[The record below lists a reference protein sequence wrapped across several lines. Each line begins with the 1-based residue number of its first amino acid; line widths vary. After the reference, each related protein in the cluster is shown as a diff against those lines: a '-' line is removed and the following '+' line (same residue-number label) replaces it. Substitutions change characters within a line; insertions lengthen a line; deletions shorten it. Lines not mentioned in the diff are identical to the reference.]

1 MPYADIIDGLWL
13 ILDWEPLGML
23 LAGILIGILVGS
35 MPGLTATMAI
45 AILVPL
51 SYHLPALLGIP
62 LLIGIYKGGLYG
74 GAIPAIL
81 ISTPGTGGAAA
92 TVFDGYPLGQQG
104 KARKALQMSLVASTV
119 GDGISD
125 VVLFV
130 FMAPLAAVALLFGA
144 PEYFGLFVFSLVI
157 IAGVTGDSFLKGIF
171 AAFLGLLVST
181 IGIDSVSGSSRFTF
195 GNLNIAAGINFM
207 TMLIGLFAVSEVLIQ
222 SEKSFTD
229 QHTKGS
235 DLLGELR
242 EGSSLTWSEAWGMRR
257 VIVQSSAIG
266 TFIGVIPGLGAPI
279 AAFLAYTFAKRTSR
293 HPELFGKG
301 SLEGVAAPESANNA
315 VNGANFLPLFAF
327 GIPGDII
334 AAVMLGAFVA
344 QGMRPGPDLFTQHA
358 TTMYALLWGMIIANA
373 LLLLFGWF
381 LTSIYAKVVL
391 IPKRI
396 LFPTILAVATVGSYS
411 LNNNLFDV
419 KAMIVFGIVGYGM
432 RKFDIPLA
440 PMIITALLGR
450 SLENSLVQSYIVL
463 DGDLL
468 NFLYHPV
475 ALICFVLT
483 GAVLLAGAIGVK
495 RWRTTGES

>member
-1 MPYADIIDGLWL
+1 MSYEAVMDGLWM
-13 ILDWEPLGML
+13 ILDWGPLAML
-23 LAGILIGILVGS
+23 AAGILIGILVGS

-92 TVFDGYPLGQQG
+92 TIFDGYPLAQQG
-104 KARKALQMSLVASTV
+104 KARKALQMSLVASTA
-119 GDGISD
+119 GDAISD

-130 FMAPLAAVALLFGA
+130 FMAPLAMVALLFGA

-157 IAGVTGDSFLKGIF
+157 IAGVTGDSFLKGVF

-195 GNLNIAAGINFM
+195 GNLNFAAGINFM

-222 SEKSFTD
+222 SEKAFRDRGRTSA
-229 QHTKGS
+229 
-235 DLLGELR
+235 DLLGGAH
-242 EGSSLTWSEAWGMRR
+242 EGNSLSWREAWGMRR
-257 VIVQSSAIG
+257 VIAQSSVIG

-293 HPELFGKG
+293 NPEQFGKG

-358 TTMYALLWGMIIANA
+358 ATMYALLWGMIIANA
-373 LLLLFGWF
+373 MLLLFAWF
-381 LTSIYAKVVL
+381 LTSLYAKVVL

-396 LFPTILAVATVGSYS
+396 LFPAILAIAAVGSYS

-419 KAMIVFGIVGYGM
+419 KAMIVFGIIGFGM
-432 RKFDIPLA
+432 KKFDIPFA
-440 PMIITALLGR
+440 PMIITALLAR
-450 SLENSLVQSYIVL
+450 SVENSLVQSYIVL
-463 DGDLL
+463 EGNLM
-468 NFLYHPV
+468 NFMSHPV
-475 ALICFVLT
+475 AMIFFVLT
-483 GAVLLAGAIGVK
+483 GIVLLAAAISVK
-495 RWRTTGES
+495 RGKVGGES

>member
-1 MPYADIIDGLWL
+1 MQYEAIIDGFWM
-13 ILDWEPLGML
+13 ILDWGPLAML
-23 LAGILIGILVGS
+23 AAGILIGILVGS

-45 AILVPL
+45 ALLVPL
-51 SYHLPALLGIP
+51 SYQLPALLGIP

-92 TVFDGYPLGQQG
+92 TVFDGYPMAQQG
-104 KARKALQMSLVASTV
+104 KARKALQMSLVASTA
-119 GDGISD
+119 GDAISD

-130 FMAPLAAVALLFGA
+130 FMAPLAMVALLFGA
-144 PEYFGLFVFSLVI
+144 PEYFALFVFSLVI
-157 IAGVTGDSFLKGIF
+157 IAGVTGDSFLKGVF

-181 IGIDSVSGSSRFTF
+181 IGIDSVSGSARFTF
-195 GNLNIAAGINFM
+195 GSLNFAGGINFM

-222 SEKSFTD
+222 SEKGFRDRDRKS
-229 QHTKGS
+229 S
-235 DLLGELR
+235 NLLGAAHGEN
-242 EGSSLTWSEAWGMRR
+242 SLTWREAWGMRR
-257 VIVQSSAIG
+257 VIAQSSAIG
-266 TFIGVIPGLGAPI
+266 TFIGIIPGLGAPI

-293 HPELFGKG
+293 NPELFGKG

-344 QGMRPGPDLFTQHA
+344 QGMRPGPDLFTEHA
-358 TTMYALLWGMIIANA
+358 ATMYALLWGMIIANA
-373 LLLLFGWF
+373 MLFLFAWF
-381 LTSIYAKVVL
+381 LTSLYARVVL

-396 LFPTILAVATVGSYS
+396 LFPAILAIAAVGSYS

-432 RKFDIPLA
+432 KKFGIPFA

-450 SLENSLVQSYIVL
+450 SVENSLVQSYIVL
-463 DGDLL
+463 DGNLM
-468 NFLYHPV
+468 NFLAHPV
-475 ALICFVLT
+475 ALTFFVLT
-483 GAVLLAGAIGVK
+483 GAVLLAAAISVIRRKADGK
-495 RWRTTGES
+495 K